1 MTWGKIPPLPNF
13 PSAERGLL
21 QHSGVLRNSVC
32 TLCQH
37 RHVGVH
43 LLDDYER
50 PDACITVVAWEQG
63 HHARKHTSKTANQY
77 RVELGSKSQRRA
89 AKQAVLSL
97 LLLFNQFDL
106 AEGANNGPVKPRVV
120 AVAAAATE
128 VPPHHPTAAQ
138 EAGAK
143 RCGIGPQ
150 GQPHMMRKRALRR
163 AINPAQRTELAQCR
177 GRTIR
182 AERQPCDDE
191 LPPLI
196 VD

>member
-1 MTWGKIPPLPNF
+1 MYHRRRMGTGKVTTPGSAPPKPQINIEPSWVPN
-13 PSAERGLL
+13 PSAG
-21 QHSGVLRNSVC
+21 
-32 TLCQH
+32 
-37 RHVGVH
+37 
-43 LLDDYER
+43 
-50 PDACITVVAWEQG
+50 
-63 HHARKHTSKTANQY
+63 
-77 RVELGSKSQRRA
+77 A
-89 AKQAVLSL
+89 AKQAVLFSPRYCCSIS
-97 LLLFNQFDL
+97 FDL

-128 VPPHHPTAAQ
+128 APPHHPTAAQ

-150 GQPHMMRKRALRR
+150 GHPHMMRKRALRR